1 MQTMKKL
8 LFLSILFISMGSKS
22 QSVFGYWYGTAN
34 VKTPY
39 SANNYMIELIL
50 QPERNYVKGVLNYF
64 FKDTYRSFEVKG
76 DYDGVNRRLSLYNIP
91 LTYFESNKSFQID
104 CIMNLLA
111 TLRVAQA
118 GSNLIG
124 SFFSLPD
131 YKNTCLEAGF
141 NFSKNADASKVDSV
155 LKAIS
160 EYKETFQVWKPTPDD
175 TLVALNVTP
184 PPNKIINIPTENEY
198 TKRRNEIVNEI
209 EVEADTIQVGI
220 YDNGEVDGDIIS
232 IFYNNKLILSSQ
244 KLTHKSIR
252 LKLPVDSLLSSNEI
266 SMFAENLGLI
276 PPNTA
281 LMTIDDGKNKYELRL
296 SSSLEKNATIRIV
309 RKKENTLKN

>member
-1 MQTMKKL
+1 MKKTFFLPL
-8 LFLSILFISMGSKS
+8 LFICFSAKA

-34 VKTPY
+34 VKTANA
-39 SANNYMIELIL
+39 ANNYMVELIL
-50 QPERNYVKGVLNYF
+50 QPEKNYVKGVLNYF

-76 DYDGVNRRLSLYNIP
+76 DYDASNRRISLYNIP
-91 LTYFESNKSFQID
+91 LTYFGSNSSFQID
-104 CIMNLLA
+104 CMMNLLA

-131 YKNTCLEAGF
+131 YKNTCLEVGF
-141 NFSKNADASKVDSV
+141 NFVKNADASKIDSV
-155 LKAIS
+155 LNAIR

-175 TLVALNVTP
+175 TLVAMNVTP

-198 TKRRNEIVNEI
+198 TKRKNEIVNEI
-209 EVEADTIQVGI
+209 EVDADTVMVGI
-220 YDNGEVDGDIIS
+220 YDNGEIDGDIIS
-232 IFYNNKLILSSQ
+232 IFYNQKLILSNQ
-244 KLTHKSIR
+244 KLTHRSIR
-252 LKLPVDSLLSSNEI
+252 IKLPLDSLLSSNEI

-281 LMTIDDGKNKYELRL
+281 LMTIDDGKNKYEIRL
-296 SSSLEKNATIRIV
+296 SSSLEKNATIQIK
-309 RKKENTLKN
+309 RKKAFSNKNQ

>member
-1 MQTMKKL
+1 M
-8 LFLSILFISMGSKS
+8 
-22 QSVFGYWYGTAN
+22 V
-34 VKTPY
+34 
-39 SANNYMIELIL
+39 ELIL
-50 QPERNYVKGVLNYF
+50 QPEKNYVKGVLNYF

-76 DYDGVNRRLSLYNIP
+76 DYDASNRRISLYNIP
-91 LTYFESNKSFQID
+91 LTYFGSNSDFQID

-131 YKNTCLEAGF
+131 YKNTCLEVGF
-141 NFSKNADASKVDSV
+141 NFSKNADASKIDSV
-155 LKAIS
+155 LHAIK
-160 EYKETFQVWKPTPDD
+160 EYKETYQVWKPSADD
-175 TLVALNVTP
+175 TLVAINVTP

-198 TKRRNEIVNEI
+198 AKRKNEIVNEI
-209 EVEADTIQVGI
+209 EVDADTIMVGI
-220 YDNGEVDGDIIS
+220 YDNGEIDGDIIS
-232 IFYNNKLILSSQ
+232 IFYNQKLILSNQ

-252 LKLPVDSLLSSNEI
+252 IKLPVDSLKTDNEI

-281 LMTIDDGKNKYELRL
+281 LMTVDDGKHKYEIRL
-296 SSSLEKNATIRIV
+296 SSSLEKNATIRIK
-309 RKKENTLKN
+309 RKQKN

>member
-1 MQTMKKL
+1 MKKL
-8 LFLSILFISMGSKS
+8 IILSLLFISSGLKA

-34 VKTPY
+34 VKTAN
-39 SANNYMIELIL
+39 SANNYMVELIL
-50 QPERNYVKGVLNYF
+50 KPEKNYVKGVLNYF

-76 DYDGVNRRLSLYNIP
+76 DYDGANRRLGLYNIP
-91 LTYFESNKSFQID
+91 LTYFASTTSFQID
-104 CIMNLLA
+104 CIMNMLA

-124 SFFSLPD
+124 SFYSLPD
-131 YKNTCLEAGF
+131 YKNTCLEVGF
-141 NFSKNADASKVDSV
+141 NLTQNADASKIDSV

-160 EYKETFQVWKPTPDD
+160 EFKENFQVWKPTPED

-184 PPNKIINIPTENEY
+184 PPNKIINIPTETEFS
-198 TKRRNEIVNEI
+198 KRKNEIVNEI
-209 EVEADTIQVGI
+209 EVEADTIQVSL
-220 YDNGEVDGDIIS
+220 YDNGEIDGDIIS

-252 LKLPVDSLLSSNEI
+252 LKLPVDSLLQSNEI

-309 RKKENTLKN
+309 RKKGNQQKK